1 MRLPRPAGVRDGP
14 GREAAA
20 GGAAALAP
28 LNARLKGLPGAPVRR
43 VAGQRSHLT
52 RHPAADPCDPD
63 EVPVP

>member
-1 MRLPRPAGVRDGP
+1 MTALDAKPPPEVS
-14 GREAAA
+14 
-20 GGAAALAP
+20 AALAP
-28 LNARLKGLPGAPVRR
+28 PNARLKGLPGAPVRR